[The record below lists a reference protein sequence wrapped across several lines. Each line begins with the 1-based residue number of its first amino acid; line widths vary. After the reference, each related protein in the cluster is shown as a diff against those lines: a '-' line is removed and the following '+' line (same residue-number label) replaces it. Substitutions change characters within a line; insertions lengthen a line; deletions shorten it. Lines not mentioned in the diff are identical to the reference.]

1 MVTDINNINA
11 PQPGR
16 SNGNG
21 AVDVDRAKA
30 SPEQRNNDTGT
41 ASSAAAGDTVELSS
55 QAQDLG
61 RIQQALQDLPEVDA
75 ERVAAVAEQVAS
87 GNYVVD
93 AEQIALQIL
102 VNERDFDA

>member
-16 SNGNG
+16 SSGNG

-30 SPEQRNNDTGT
+30 QPEQRNTGT
-41 ASSAAAGDTVELSS
+41 ASPSGGVAGDTVELST

-61 RIQQALQDLPEVDA
+61 RIQQALQNLPDVDA
-75 ERVAAVAEQVAS
+75 ERVAAVSEQIAS
-87 GNYVVD
+87 GNYVID